1 MMSSFYGPRAEI
13 THAATANS
21 PHSQTYGQTRGQSG
35 SQSRTQACGQGR
47 VHRRPMASW
56 AAGLILLATLLPPP
70 LLATDGGIESLR
82 QTGKAFAAVA
92 GQVSPSVVNI
102 QTEAKSQGKVMSGM
116 QMPFNH
122 GFPFGG
128 DFLERF
134 FGDRFH
140 DQPRGKAP
148 RKDEEPRQ
156 GGQGSGFVFAPQA
169 GAPADKSFILTNS
182 HVVEGAQKILV
193 RLQDGREFEAKV
205 TGRDP
210 QSDVAVIEIPA
221 AGLPPLALADS
232 ARLDIG
238 EWVIAVGNPFGLG
251 HTVTVGVVSAKG
263 RTSLGINDYE
273 DFIQT
278 DAAINPGNSGGPLIN
293 LDAGVVGMNTA
304 IVSRS
309 GGYMGVGFAIPS
321 NLIRAVAEQ
330 LIATGDVTR
339 GYLGI
344 VIQQLTPDLAQ
355 SFGMAP
361 LQGILVAQVSPD
373 SPAAK
378 AGLRQGDVIVGHE
391 GQPVTDVGAFRN
403 RIALTPPGQVTRLT
417 LVREGK
423 EQEISLTVGTLTKD
437 ALAAAGGTQDA
448 GALGLTVQTLTP
460 QLAEQFQ
467 ALPGEGVVVTAVK
480 PDSIAARVGIETGT
494 VILQVDQQPVSSAAD
509 FKKALDQSTGKRVL
523 LLLRKGDMQ
532 QFVVLSW

>member
-1 MMSSFYGPRAEI
+1 MMSTFHGPRVETARAL
-13 THAATANS
+13 AADSTPCS
-21 PHSQTYGQTRGQSG
+21 PRGQS
-35 SQSRTQACGQGR
+35 
-47 VHRRPMASW
+47 RRIAPW
-56 AAGLILLATLLPPP
+56 AAGLVLLTALLPPP

-102 QTEAKSQGKVMSGM
+102 QTEAASQGKATSGM

-140 DQPRGKAP
+140 GQPRGETP
-148 RKDEEPRQ
+148 RKEQRQ
-156 GGQGSGFVFAPQA
+156 VGQGSGFVFAPQG

-182 HVVEGAQKILV
+182 HVVEGADKILV

-321 NLIRAVAEQ
+321 NLIRSVAEQ
-330 LIATGDVTR
+330 LITTGDVTR
-339 GYLGI
+339 GFLGI

-361 LQGILVAQVSPD
+361 RQGILVAQVSPD

-378 AGLRQGDVIVGHE
+378 AGLRQGDIIIAHE

-403 RIALTPPGQVTRLT
+403 RIALTPPGQVTRIT

-423 EQEISLTVGTLTKD
+423 EQEVSLTVGTLTKD
-437 ALAAAGGTQDA
+437 VLAATEGTQDA
-448 GALGLTVQTLTP
+448 TGLGLSVQTLTP

-467 ALPGEGVVVTAVK
+467 AQPGEGVVVTAVK

-494 VILQVDQQPVSSAAD
+494 VILQVNQQPITSAAD
-509 FKKALDQSTGKRVL
+509 FKKALDQSTGKRAL

>member
-1 MMSSFYGPRAEI
+1 MMSMRHAPSADSPPAE
-13 THAATANS
+13 AES
-21 PHSQTYGQTRGQSG
+21 L
-35 SQSRTQACGQGR
+35 
-47 VHRRPMASW
+47 RRPTTHGNGRRLSTW
-56 AAGLILLATLLPPP
+56 SAGLLLLAALLPLSLP
-70 LLATDGGIESLR
+70 ASDGGIESLR

-102 QTEAKSQGKVMSGM
+102 QTEAKSQERAASGM
-116 QMPFNH
+116 QLPFNH

-134 FGDRFH
+134 FGDRH
-140 DQPRGKAP
+140 RDQPRGETP
-148 RKDEEPRQ
+148 RKEPRQ
-156 GGQGSGFVFAPQA
+156 VGQGSGFVYAPKS
-169 GAPADKSFILTNS
+169 GVPADKSFILTNS
-182 HVVEGAQKILV
+182 HVVEEADKILV

-210 QSDVAVIEIPA
+210 KSDVAVIEIPTG
-221 AGLPPLALADS
+221 GLPPLALADS
-232 ARLDIG
+232 ERLDIG

-321 NLIRAVAEQ
+321 NLIQAVAEQ

-361 LQGILVAQVSPD
+361 RQGILVAQVSPD

-417 LVREGK
+417 LVRDGR
-423 EQEISLTVGTLTKD
+423 EQEVSLTVGTLTKD
-437 ALAAAGGTQDA
+437 VLAAAGGTQDA

-467 ALPGEGVVVTAVK
+467 AMPGEGVVVTAVK
-480 PDSIAARVGIETGT
+480 PDSIAARVGIEAGT
-494 VILQVDQQPVSSAAD
+494 IILQVDHQPVSSAAD
-509 FKKALDQSTGKRVL
+509 FKKALDQSTGKRIL
-523 LLLRKGDMQ
+523 LLLRKGEMQ